1 VNAINKLIV
10 KFVEILPKSIVYV
23 FAKKYI
29 AGVKLDDAVR
39 VVKEL
44 NAKGI
49 MATID
54 VLGEAITTKKEAE
67 EAKNEC
73 LLVLDTI
80 NKHGLNANL
89 SVKPTQFALGIDK
102 DYCYELLCEVL
113 ERAKQYNNF
122 VRIDM
127 EDSPYTTLT
136 IKLVMALKQ
145 KFNNTGIVVQAYL
158 KRTVQDVVEMN
169 KCGMNYRLCKGIY
182 VEPAEIAYKDRQEVR
197 DNYLKILEIMLDNG
211 NYTGIATHDDF
222 LVDGAYGL
230 IKNNKYPAE
239 KYEFQMLY
247 GVRENLRDKI
257 NADGHK
263 IRIYV
268 PYGEKWYAYSVRR
281 LQENPQVAWYIFK
294 SIFSFS

>member
-1 VNAINKLIV
+1 MNAINKLIV
-10 KFVEILPKSIVYV
+10 RFVKILPRPVVYV

-29 AGVKLDDAVR
+29 AGVKIEDAVR

-49 MATID
+49 LATID
-54 VLGEAITTKKEAE
+54 VLGEAIATRKEAE
-67 EAKNEC
+67 EAQKEC

-80 NKHGLNANL
+80 NKNGLNANL
-89 SVKPTQFALGIDK
+89 SVKPTQLGLGIDK
-102 DYCYELLCEVL
+102 EFCYGLLCEIL

-127 EDSPYTTLT
+127 EDSPFTTLT
-136 IKLVMALKQ
+136 IELVMALKQ

-197 DNYLKILEIMLDNG
+197 NNYLKILEIMLDNG
-211 NYTGIATHDDF
+211 NYTGIATHDEF
-222 LVDGAYGL
+222 LINGAYKL
-230 IKNNKYPAE
+230 IEKNKYPKE
-239 KYEFQMLY
+239 RFEFQMLY
-247 GVRENLRDKI
+247 GVRENWRDKI

-263 IRIYV
+263 MRIYV
-268 PYGEKWYAYSVRR
+268 PYGEQWYAYSVRR

-294 SIFSFS
+294 SIFSFN